1 MKKLIGILLST
12 GVAFCANAAVPQEV
26 RNMVDGGAFA
36 AVEKLLSEN
45 PGTITAVEADSLRA
59 IMHRVRGDFENTY
72 EEGVALI
79 QKKFPHTT
87 REMIDAWAKK
97 KYIEVRNID
106 GVDRVFNKTV
116 SNLDRLVPELS
127 KHRKAEAYAGFRE
140 LEEAA
145 LKAINVSSDKGLS
158 LPVKV
163 TLRFSA
169 TVKPDAVPAG
179 SVVRAWLPFPV
190 ESERQSDATLISSS
204 DKATFSQ
211 GSVHNTV
218 YMEKKAVKGKETR
231 FEIVVSYKTRS
242 QYYSKDYI
250 AAHKSDYDKNSE
262 FYKKYTSAEYP
273 HIVVN
278 DQMRQLAKSIVGNET
293 DPLRQASLIYEWE
306 DTYFPWAGAR
316 EYSTIPCIPQYVLE
330 MGHGDCGQVSLLYIS
345 LLRSLGIPA
354 RWESG
359 YMLEEHSAGMH
370 DWAEVYYEGIGW
382 VPVDMSFGLLKSNRE
397 EAVMDFY
404 KTGLDY
410 MRFASNKGV
419 GGILSPA
426 KKWVRSETVD
436 FQLGEVEWD
445 GGNLFYYEDWQP
457 KVEMISI
464 ER

>member
-1 MKKLIGILLST
+1 
-12 GVAFCANAAVPQEV
+12 
-26 RNMVDGGAFA
+26 
-36 AVEKLLSEN
+36 
-45 PGTITAVEADSLRA
+45 
-59 IMHRVRGDFENTY
+59 
-72 EEGVALI
+72 
-79 QKKFPHTT
+79 
-87 REMIDAWAKK
+87 
-97 KYIEVRNID
+97 
-106 GVDRVFNKTV
+106 
-116 SNLDRLVPELS
+116 
-127 KHRKAEAYAGFRE
+127 
-140 LEEAA
+140 
-145 LKAINVSSDKGLS
+145 
-158 LPVKV
+158 
-163 TLRFSA
+163 
-169 TVKPDAVPAG
+169 
-179 SVVRAWLPFPV
+179 
-190 ESERQSDATLISSS
+190 
-204 DKATFSQ
+204 
-211 GSVHNTV
+211 
-218 YMEKKAVKGKETR
+218 
-231 FEIVVSYKTRS
+231 
-242 QYYSKDYI
+242 
-250 AAHKSDYDKNSE
+250 
-262 FYKKYTSAEYP
+262 
-273 HIVVN
+273 
-278 DQMRQLAKSIVGNET
+278 MRQLAKSIVGNET

-359 YMLEEHSAGMH
+359 YMLEEQSAGMH